1 MISGGLRGVKE
12 CPNAEEAYL
21 RALAIREK
29 KLGPDHPDVDW
40 SLKNPGYLYYYDMRD
55 YARAALLYERALA
68 IREKALGPDHSQID
82 DCRLLLLAQYSTQR
96 ARSDQSRR
104 RRLNYH
110 GHQKQFGE
118 QLRTPRRTA
127 TQRCHPFLS
136 AIVRLNSRSHNNR
149 DDCPG
154 LWYFLGRQHWIA
166 LRALWALPL
175 AHGGEK
181 RS

>member
-68 IREKALGPDHSQID
+68 IREKGAGSGSFANLIIAAFFYWP
-82 DCRLLLLAQYSTQR
+82 STQR
-96 ARSDQSRR
+96 KGPEAINLAGGGSTTMVIKNSLVNKPPDAT
-104 RRLNYH
+104 
-110 GHQKQFGE
+110 GE
-118 QLRTPRRTA
+118 RPVSGA
-127 TQRCHPFLS
+127 ILS
-136 AIVRLNSRSHNNR
+136 IR
-149 DDCPG
+149 D
-154 LWYFLGRQHWIA
+154 
-166 LRALWALPL
+166 
-175 AHGGEK
+175 
-181 RS
+181 SSS